1 MKHNKKRNVGVVYE
15 LLLNYIA
22 ENVINN
28 REDKAK
34 KAVKIIE
41 RRFKKGTEL
50 YKELRIFNA
59 LVNSTVSGTHIAASV
74 LTEAKQAVR
83 RFNNK
88 KLVSEKSLLIKDI
101 NHNLKEANFYNSK
114 VNNYKN
120 YATIQTLFNEW
131 QKGDNSDLRKVIEY
145 EKNIVEHL
153 LQEKADKDVEI
164 LDPRADQLV
173 VNLLSKK
180 INEKYDATLTKQQ
193 KSIIRN
199 YALYSDDKSKF
210 KDYLQ
215 NLKENTLNSIKKFSK
230 ETDNQVLLSK
240 INDVYEKVNNISLQE
255 VNDETV
261 EKFMT
266 LSKLKQQLIGD

>member
-1 MKHNKKRNVGVVYE
+1 MKHNKKRNVGIVYE
-15 LLLNYIA
+15 LLLNYIT
-22 ENVINN
+22 ENIINN
-28 REDKAK
+28 NQGKAK

-59 LVNSTVSGTHIAASV
+59 LVNATVSGTHIAASV
-74 LTEAKQAVR
+74 LTEAKQAVK
-83 RFNNK
+83 RFDNK
-88 KLVSEKSLLIKDI
+88 KLMSEKSLLIKDI
-101 NHNLKEANFYNSK
+101 NHNLKESNFYDAK
-114 VNNYKN
+114 VKNYKN

-131 QKGDNSDLRKVIEY
+131 QKGDNSNLRKVIEY

-180 INEKYDATLTKQQ
+180 INEKYDATLTSQQ

-199 YALYSDDKSKF
+199 YALYSNDKEKF
-210 KDYLQ
+210 KTYLSD
-215 NLKENTLNSIKKFSK
+215 LKESTLNSIQRYKK
-230 ETDNQVLLSK
+230 ETDNKVLLSK
-240 INDVYEKVNNISLQE
+240 INDVYKKVDSISLQE
-255 VNDETV
+255 VDDSVV

>member
-1 MKHNKKRNVGVVYE
+1 M
-15 LLLNYIA
+15 
-22 ENVINN
+22 
-28 REDKAK
+28 
-34 KAVKIIE
+34 
-41 RRFKKGTEL
+41 
-50 YKELRIFNA
+50 
-59 LVNSTVSGTHIAASV
+59 
-74 LTEAKQAVR
+74 
-83 RFNNK
+83 
-88 KLVSEKSLLIKDI
+88 
-101 NHNLKEANFYNSK
+101 
-114 VNNYKN
+114 
-120 YATIQTLFNEW
+120 
-131 QKGDNSDLRKVIEY
+131 
-145 EKNIVEHL
+145 
-153 LQEKADKDVEI
+153 
-164 LDPRADQLV
+164 
-173 VNLLSKK
+173 SKK

>member
-28 REDKAK
+28 KERNAK
-34 KAVKIIE
+34 KAIKIIE

-74 LTEAKQAVR
+74 LTEAKNAVK
-83 RFNNK
+83 RFDNK
-88 KLVSEKSLLIKDI
+88 KLINEKSLLIKDI
-101 NHNLKEANFYNSK
+101 NHVLKEDNFYNCK
-114 VNNYKN
+114 VKNYKN

-131 QKGDNSDLRKVIEY
+131 QKGDNSNLRKVIEY

-153 LQEKADKDVEI
+153 LQEKLDKDVEI

-180 INEKYDATLTKQQ
+180 INEKYDASLTTQQ

-199 YALYSDDKSKF
+199 YALYSNDKDKF
-210 KDYLQ
+210 REYLA
-215 NLKENTLNSIKKFSK
+215 NLKESTLKSIKAFK
-230 ETDNQVLLSK
+230 EKTDNQVLLSK
-240 INDVYEKVNNISLQE
+240 INEVYKKVDIISLQE
-255 VNDETV
+255 VDDSIV

-266 LSKLKQQLIGD
+266 LSKLKHQLMGD